1 MNSLQKLLEWLAN
14 LVELLGMAWP
24 FLLQGAMYTVLFAA
38 VSMVLGL
45 ILGFSVA
52 VVRVTKVPVVSQI
65 AAVYV
70 SAFRGTP
77 LLVQIFVLY
86 YGLPSVGIEFTP
98 VTAGILAL
106 TLNVAAY
113 LSESMRGA
121 ILGIDKGQWEAG
133 LSVGLTWGQTLWN
146 IITPQALRLAVPSLS
161 NSLISL
167 IKDTSLIS
175 VITVTELMLA
185 TKEVIAE
192 TFQPLPLY
200 LAAAGIYWLLS
211 ALFERVQ
218 KALENRLTAPLR
230 RRRSAAGVE
239 AGQADRGA
247 VQFILVEYQHAHAL
261 EGGGG
266 NALAGD
272 PVAVEAPVVVL
283 QVAAG
288 RTARLEH
295 GHPDVMAADQL
306 HCRLRTQQE
315 CFADILAVDG
325 EDPVQPV
332 QHFAALAAGDLRWR
346 AGRRQASGDLRAKGD
361 DPPLRM
367 PAREQVERA
376 MAATVV
382 AHQVAQQATADQNLL
397 HGCSTPLTGTQS
409 SPPLADGH
417 AR

>member
-86 YGLPSVGIEFTP
+86 YGLPSVGIEFTL

-230 RRRSAAGVE
+230 R
-239 AGQADRGA
+239 
-247 VQFILVEYQHAHAL
+247 
-261 EGGGG
+261 
-266 NALAGD
+266 
-272 PVAVEAPVVVL
+272 
-283 QVAAG
+283 
-288 RTARLEH
+288 
-295 GHPDVMAADQL
+295 
-306 HCRLRTQQE
+306 
-315 CFADILAVDG
+315 
-325 EDPVQPV
+325 
-332 QHFAALAAGDLRWR
+332 
-346 AGRRQASGDLRAKGD
+346 
-361 DPPLRM
+361 
-367 PAREQVERA
+367 
-376 MAATVV
+376 
-382 AHQVAQQATADQNLL
+382 
-397 HGCSTPLTGTQS
+397 
-409 SPPLADGH
+409 
-417 AR
+417 

>member
-70 SAFRGTP
+70 SAFRGAP

-230 RRRSAAGVE
+230 R
-239 AGQADRGA
+239 
-247 VQFILVEYQHAHAL
+247 
-261 EGGGG
+261 
-266 NALAGD
+266 
-272 PVAVEAPVVVL
+272 
-283 QVAAG
+283 
-288 RTARLEH
+288 
-295 GHPDVMAADQL
+295 
-306 HCRLRTQQE
+306 
-315 CFADILAVDG
+315 
-325 EDPVQPV
+325 
-332 QHFAALAAGDLRWR
+332 
-346 AGRRQASGDLRAKGD
+346 
-361 DPPLRM
+361 
-367 PAREQVERA
+367 
-376 MAATVV
+376 
-382 AHQVAQQATADQNLL
+382 
-397 HGCSTPLTGTQS
+397 
-409 SPPLADGH
+409 
-417 AR
+417 

>member
-167 IKDTSLIS
+167 ISLIKDTSLIS

-218 KALENRLTAPLR
+218 KALENRLTAPLQR
-230 RRRSAAGVE
+230 
-239 AGQADRGA
+239 
-247 VQFILVEYQHAHAL
+247 
-261 EGGGG
+261 
-266 NALAGD
+266 
-272 PVAVEAPVVVL
+272 
-283 QVAAG
+283 
-288 RTARLEH
+288 
-295 GHPDVMAADQL
+295 
-306 HCRLRTQQE
+306 
-315 CFADILAVDG
+315 
-325 EDPVQPV
+325 
-332 QHFAALAAGDLRWR
+332 
-346 AGRRQASGDLRAKGD
+346 
-361 DPPLRM
+361 
-367 PAREQVERA
+367 
-376 MAATVV
+376 
-382 AHQVAQQATADQNLL
+382 
-397 HGCSTPLTGTQS
+397 
-409 SPPLADGH
+409 
-417 AR
+417 

>member
-1 MNSLQKLLEWLAN
+1 M
-14 LVELLGMAWP
+14 
-24 FLLQGAMYTVLFAA
+24 
-38 VSMVLGL
+38 
-45 ILGFSVA
+45 
-52 VVRVTKVPVVSQI
+52 VRVTKVPVVSQI

-230 RRRSAAGVE
+230 R
-239 AGQADRGA
+239 
-247 VQFILVEYQHAHAL
+247 
-261 EGGGG
+261 
-266 NALAGD
+266 
-272 PVAVEAPVVVL
+272 
-283 QVAAG
+283 
-288 RTARLEH
+288 
-295 GHPDVMAADQL
+295 
-306 HCRLRTQQE
+306 
-315 CFADILAVDG
+315 
-325 EDPVQPV
+325 
-332 QHFAALAAGDLRWR
+332 
-346 AGRRQASGDLRAKGD
+346 
-361 DPPLRM
+361 
-367 PAREQVERA
+367 
-376 MAATVV
+376 
-382 AHQVAQQATADQNLL
+382 
-397 HGCSTPLTGTQS
+397 
-409 SPPLADGH
+409 
-417 AR
+417 

>member
-98 VTAGILAL
+98 VTAGLLAL

-230 RRRSAAGVE
+230 R
-239 AGQADRGA
+239 
-247 VQFILVEYQHAHAL
+247 
-261 EGGGG
+261 
-266 NALAGD
+266 
-272 PVAVEAPVVVL
+272 
-283 QVAAG
+283 
-288 RTARLEH
+288 
-295 GHPDVMAADQL
+295 
-306 HCRLRTQQE
+306 
-315 CFADILAVDG
+315 
-325 EDPVQPV
+325 
-332 QHFAALAAGDLRWR
+332 
-346 AGRRQASGDLRAKGD
+346 
-361 DPPLRM
+361 
-367 PAREQVERA
+367 
-376 MAATVV
+376 
-382 AHQVAQQATADQNLL
+382 
-397 HGCSTPLTGTQS
+397 
-409 SPPLADGH
+409 
-417 AR
+417 

>member
-1 MNSLQKLLEWLAN
+1 MNSLQKLLEWLAD

-161 NSLISL
+161 NSLI
-167 IKDTSLIS
+167 KDTSLIS

-230 RRRSAAGVE
+230 R
-239 AGQADRGA
+239 
-247 VQFILVEYQHAHAL
+247 
-261 EGGGG
+261 
-266 NALAGD
+266 
-272 PVAVEAPVVVL
+272 
-283 QVAAG
+283 
-288 RTARLEH
+288 
-295 GHPDVMAADQL
+295 
-306 HCRLRTQQE
+306 
-315 CFADILAVDG
+315 
-325 EDPVQPV
+325 
-332 QHFAALAAGDLRWR
+332 
-346 AGRRQASGDLRAKGD
+346 
-361 DPPLRM
+361 
-367 PAREQVERA
+367 
-376 MAATVV
+376 
-382 AHQVAQQATADQNLL
+382 
-397 HGCSTPLTGTQS
+397 
-409 SPPLADGH
+409 
-417 AR
+417 

>member
-192 TFQPLPLY
+192 IFQPLPLY

-230 RRRSAAGVE
+230 R
-239 AGQADRGA
+239 
-247 VQFILVEYQHAHAL
+247 
-261 EGGGG
+261 
-266 NALAGD
+266 
-272 PVAVEAPVVVL
+272 
-283 QVAAG
+283 
-288 RTARLEH
+288 
-295 GHPDVMAADQL
+295 
-306 HCRLRTQQE
+306 
-315 CFADILAVDG
+315 
-325 EDPVQPV
+325 
-332 QHFAALAAGDLRWR
+332 
-346 AGRRQASGDLRAKGD
+346 
-361 DPPLRM
+361 
-367 PAREQVERA
+367 
-376 MAATVV
+376 
-382 AHQVAQQATADQNLL
+382 
-397 HGCSTPLTGTQS
+397 
-409 SPPLADGH
+409 
-417 AR
+417 

>member
-14 LVELLGMAWP
+14 LVLLGMAWP

-230 RRRSAAGVE
+230 R
-239 AGQADRGA
+239 
-247 VQFILVEYQHAHAL
+247 
-261 EGGGG
+261 
-266 NALAGD
+266 
-272 PVAVEAPVVVL
+272 
-283 QVAAG
+283 
-288 RTARLEH
+288 
-295 GHPDVMAADQL
+295 
-306 HCRLRTQQE
+306 
-315 CFADILAVDG
+315 
-325 EDPVQPV
+325 
-332 QHFAALAAGDLRWR
+332 
-346 AGRRQASGDLRAKGD
+346 
-361 DPPLRM
+361 
-367 PAREQVERA
+367 
-376 MAATVV
+376 
-382 AHQVAQQATADQNLL
+382 
-397 HGCSTPLTGTQS
+397 
-409 SPPLADGH
+409 
-417 AR
+417 

>member
-1 MNSLQKLLEWLAN
+1 MNTLQKLLEWLAN

-38 VSMVLGL
+38 VSMILGL

-230 RRRSAAGVE
+230 R
-239 AGQADRGA
+239 
-247 VQFILVEYQHAHAL
+247 
-261 EGGGG
+261 
-266 NALAGD
+266 
-272 PVAVEAPVVVL
+272 
-283 QVAAG
+283 
-288 RTARLEH
+288 
-295 GHPDVMAADQL
+295 
-306 HCRLRTQQE
+306 
-315 CFADILAVDG
+315 
-325 EDPVQPV
+325 
-332 QHFAALAAGDLRWR
+332 
-346 AGRRQASGDLRAKGD
+346 
-361 DPPLRM
+361 
-367 PAREQVERA
+367 
-376 MAATVV
+376 
-382 AHQVAQQATADQNLL
+382 
-397 HGCSTPLTGTQS
+397 
-409 SPPLADGH
+409 
-417 AR
+417 

>member
-211 ALFERVQ
+211 ADSVEKVSFSGSLPI
-218 KALENRLTAPLR
+218 KC
-230 RRRSAAGVE
+230 AAV
-239 AGQADRGA
+239 
-247 VQFILVEYQHAHAL
+247 
-261 EGGGG
+261 
-266 NALAGD
+266 
-272 PVAVEAPVVVL
+272 
-283 QVAAG
+283 
-288 RTARLEH
+288 
-295 GHPDVMAADQL
+295 
-306 HCRLRTQQE
+306 
-315 CFADILAVDG
+315 
-325 EDPVQPV
+325 
-332 QHFAALAAGDLRWR
+332 
-346 AGRRQASGDLRAKGD
+346 
-361 DPPLRM
+361 
-367 PAREQVERA
+367 
-376 MAATVV
+376 
-382 AHQVAQQATADQNLL
+382 
-397 HGCSTPLTGTQS
+397 
-409 SPPLADGH
+409 
-417 AR
+417 

>member
-113 LSESMRGA
+113 LSESMRGT

-230 RRRSAAGVE
+230 R
-239 AGQADRGA
+239 
-247 VQFILVEYQHAHAL
+247 
-261 EGGGG
+261 
-266 NALAGD
+266 
-272 PVAVEAPVVVL
+272 
-283 QVAAG
+283 
-288 RTARLEH
+288 
-295 GHPDVMAADQL
+295 
-306 HCRLRTQQE
+306 
-315 CFADILAVDG
+315 
-325 EDPVQPV
+325 
-332 QHFAALAAGDLRWR
+332 
-346 AGRRQASGDLRAKGD
+346 
-361 DPPLRM
+361 
-367 PAREQVERA
+367 
-376 MAATVV
+376 
-382 AHQVAQQATADQNLL
+382 
-397 HGCSTPLTGTQS
+397 
-409 SPPLADGH
+409 
-417 AR
+417 

>member
-38 VSMVLGL
+38 VSIVLGL

-230 RRRSAAGVE
+230 R
-239 AGQADRGA
+239 
-247 VQFILVEYQHAHAL
+247 
-261 EGGGG
+261 
-266 NALAGD
+266 
-272 PVAVEAPVVVL
+272 
-283 QVAAG
+283 
-288 RTARLEH
+288 
-295 GHPDVMAADQL
+295 
-306 HCRLRTQQE
+306 
-315 CFADILAVDG
+315 
-325 EDPVQPV
+325 
-332 QHFAALAAGDLRWR
+332 
-346 AGRRQASGDLRAKGD
+346 
-361 DPPLRM
+361 
-367 PAREQVERA
+367 
-376 MAATVV
+376 
-382 AHQVAQQATADQNLL
+382 
-397 HGCSTPLTGTQS
+397 
-409 SPPLADGH
+409 
-417 AR
+417 

>member
-52 VVRVTKVPVVSQI
+52 EVRVTKVPVVSQI

-230 RRRSAAGVE
+230 R
-239 AGQADRGA
+239 
-247 VQFILVEYQHAHAL
+247 
-261 EGGGG
+261 
-266 NALAGD
+266 
-272 PVAVEAPVVVL
+272 
-283 QVAAG
+283 
-288 RTARLEH
+288 
-295 GHPDVMAADQL
+295 
-306 HCRLRTQQE
+306 
-315 CFADILAVDG
+315 
-325 EDPVQPV
+325 
-332 QHFAALAAGDLRWR
+332 
-346 AGRRQASGDLRAKGD
+346 
-361 DPPLRM
+361 
-367 PAREQVERA
+367 
-376 MAATVV
+376 
-382 AHQVAQQATADQNLL
+382 
-397 HGCSTPLTGTQS
+397 
-409 SPPLADGH
+409 
-417 AR
+417 

>member
-98 VTAGILAL
+98 VTAGILAA

-230 RRRSAAGVE
+230 R
-239 AGQADRGA
+239 
-247 VQFILVEYQHAHAL
+247 
-261 EGGGG
+261 
-266 NALAGD
+266 
-272 PVAVEAPVVVL
+272 
-283 QVAAG
+283 
-288 RTARLEH
+288 
-295 GHPDVMAADQL
+295 
-306 HCRLRTQQE
+306 
-315 CFADILAVDG
+315 
-325 EDPVQPV
+325 
-332 QHFAALAAGDLRWR
+332 
-346 AGRRQASGDLRAKGD
+346 
-361 DPPLRM
+361 
-367 PAREQVERA
+367 
-376 MAATVV
+376 
-382 AHQVAQQATADQNLL
+382 
-397 HGCSTPLTGTQS
+397 
-409 SPPLADGH
+409 
-417 AR
+417 